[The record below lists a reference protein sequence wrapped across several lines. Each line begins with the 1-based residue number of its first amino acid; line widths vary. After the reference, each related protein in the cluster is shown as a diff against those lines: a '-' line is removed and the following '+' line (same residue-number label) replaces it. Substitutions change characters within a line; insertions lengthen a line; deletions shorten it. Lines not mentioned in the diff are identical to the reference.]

1 MGSVNIEFRIDFIGR
16 LWYNIKNGAV
26 GAMML
31 NTYNPKFNKSYE
43 EIIRKFEQCGFIPIV
58 TVEDIS
64 DALPLVGALTAA
76 NIDVVEITYR
86 SNVAEDVIR
95 IISSKCPNVTIG
107 AGTVLTVEQ
116 IAKAQ
121 KAGAKFIVTPGFNP
135 KVVDRAIEVGIPVFP
150 GCCSPSDL
158 DMLYERGLRV
168 GNFFPCE
175 QLGGIAMLQALSAPY
190 PFIRF
195 IPTGGINLNN
205 LCSYLAYNKVLCCGG
220 SFVATPEDL
229 KEDKFDNITRKA
241 KDVVNAIMDLELDSF
256 TLYAKENDVSSSIRT
271 VSKISGLPVSEGTAS
286 GVGIEVDPSG
296 KRPGTG
302 CVTFRTGDV
311 ERALYYLKR
320 RGCTVDEKSV
330 VSDGNHIKEAYLLDK
345 MADVECKLIRKE

>member
-1 MGSVNIEFRIDFIGR
+1 
-16 LWYNIKNGAV
+16 
-26 GAMML
+26 ML

-43 EIIRKFEQCGFIPIV
+43 EIIRKFEQCGFVPIV

-64 DALPLVGALTAA
+64 DALPLVGALAAA

-86 SNVAEDVIR
+86 SSVAEDVIR
-95 IISSKCPNVTIG
+95 LISSKCPNVTVG

-190 PFIRF
+190 PFVRF

-205 LCSYLAYNKVLCCGG
+205 LRSYLSFNKVLCCGG
-220 SFVATPEDL
+220 TFVATTEDL
-229 KEDKFDNITRKA
+229 KEDRFDNITRKA
-241 KDVVNAIMDLELDSF
+241 KDAVNAVMDLSLDSF
-256 TLYAKENDVSSSIRT
+256 TLYADGKDASSSMRT
-271 VSKISGLPVSEGTAS
+271 IGKISGLPLAVGMTSGT
-286 GVGIEVDPSG
+286 GIEVDSSG
-296 KRPGTG
+296 KRQGVG
-302 CVTFRTGDV
+302 CVSFATSDV
-311 ERALYYLKR
+311 ERALYYLR
-320 RGCTVDEKSV
+320 LRGCTVDEKSV
-330 VSDGNHIKEAYLLDK
+330 VSDGNHIKEVYLLDK
-345 MADVECKLIRKE
+345 LADVECKLIRKE